1 MLAGGGE
8 FRGRRAE
15 PAGRAALGHA
25 PDSAARLAH
34 SARSPRLIAPNFEY
48 STPKDLKEALA
59 LLADPGAKALAGGM
73 SLIPLMKLRLAAPE
87 LLVDLARIPGLN
99 GIREEAG
106 RLQLGA
112 LCTHFEV
119 ESSPVVR
126 GRCPLLAATAS
137 QIGDVQVRNV
147 GTLGGGVVH
156 CDPAADYPD
165 ALQAL

>member
-15 PAGRAALGHA
+15 PAGGAAFGHA
-25 PDSAARLAH
+25 PDSATRLAH
-34 SARSPRLIAPNFEY
+34 FARSPRMIAQNFEY

-99 GIREEAG
+99 GIREEGG
-106 RLQLGA
+106 RLQL
-112 LCTHFEV
+112 
-119 ESSPVVR
+119 
-126 GRCPLLAATAS
+126 
-137 QIGDVQVRNV
+137 
-147 GTLGGGVVH
+147 
-156 CDPAADYPD
+156 
-165 ALQAL
+165 